1 MKHKLCFIFLLLFV
15 TYSSAFP
22 QAITYVKNCRY
33 KGYIFSKEHAI
44 WGFPPETT
52 RYTLNKK
59 EVAQAENL
67 LRGKIDEYVVSHQVY
82 ADPPIKKNTLRK
94 YVRQYVGYLTDNNE
108 VVVKIYLNKIDPD
121 DDPSSDILEYFDGGS
136 NHWSIRINLNTG
148 ELYDMEVNGDG

>member
-1 MKHKLCFIFLLLFV
+1 MLYFSIVICDLFFCIS
-15 TYSSAFP
+15 TSYN
-22 QAITYVKNCRY
+22 YVKNCRY

-82 ADPPIKKNTLRK
+82 ADPPIKKKTLRK

-148 ELYDMEVNGDG
+148 ELYDMEVNGGG

>member
-82 ADPPIKKNTLRK
+82 A
-94 YVRQYVGYLTDNNE
+94 
-108 VVVKIYLNKIDPD
+108 
-121 DDPSSDILEYFDGGS
+121 
-136 NHWSIRINLNTG
+136 
-148 ELYDMEVNGDG
+148 

>member
-1 MKHKLCFIFLLLFV
+1 MNRQLRIVALLIALVSAWPICHAQQTHTVAFSYDLDGNRINREILFSRMEK
-15 TYSSAFP
+15 TGEAS
-22 QAITYVKNCRY
+22 
-33 KGYIFSKEHAI
+33 E
-44 WGFPPETT
+44 E
-52 RYTLNKK
+52 
-59 EVAQAENL
+59 L
-67 LRGKIDEYVVSHQVY
+67 LREKNDEYVVSHRIY
-82 ADPPIKKNTLRK
+82 ANPPITKKTLRK

>member
-1 MKHKLCFIFLLLFV
+1 MIWMGIGQIERYYLEGWKELVK
-15 TYSSAFP
+15 
-22 QAITYVKNCRY
+22 QAKNY
-33 KGYIFSKEHAI
+33 LG
-44 WGFPPETT
+44 
-52 RYTLNKK
+52 KK
-59 EVAQAENL
+59 N
-67 LRGKIDEYVVSHQVY
+67 DEYVVSHRIY
-82 ADPPIKKNTLRK
+82 ANPPITKKTLRK